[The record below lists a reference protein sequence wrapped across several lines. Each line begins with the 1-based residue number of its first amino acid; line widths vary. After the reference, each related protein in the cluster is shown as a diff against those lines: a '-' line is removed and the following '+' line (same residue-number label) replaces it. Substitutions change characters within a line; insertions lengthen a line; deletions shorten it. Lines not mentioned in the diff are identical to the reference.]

1 MKKLIKKKLLILG
14 STGMVGSAV
23 LRKAKKLNYEILA
36 PNRKQLNLFFFNQV
50 RKYLKDKKP
59 DIIILCAAKVGGIY
73 ANSNYKA
80 DFMIDNLI
88 IQNNVIS
95 LSHELKI
102 KKLVFLGSSCIYPR
116 NSKQPIKE
124 EYLLTSKLEKTNES
138 YAVAKIAGIKLIEAY
153 RAQYNDNFISVMPTN
168 IYGEYDNFHINN
180 SHVIPGL
187 IAKIYEAFLNE
198 KKKVELWGTGK
209 PLRDFLYVEDLAEGL
224 LFLTK
229 KYNES
234 EIINLGSGT
243 EISIKKLAVL
253 ISKIIGFKGI
263 IIYNNKY
270 PDGTPRKILDIAKVK
285 KLGWRPKHT
294 LKKGLQKTIKWYIE
308 NYKSA
313 KNK

>member
-1 MKKLIKKKLLILG
+1 LKKKLLILG

-23 LRKAKKLNYEILA
+23 FRKAKKSNYKILA

-80 DFMIDNLI
+80 DFMFDNLI

-95 LSHELKI
+95 LSHEFKI

-124 EYLLTSKLEKTNES
+124 EYLLTSELEKTNES

-153 RAQYNDNFISVMPTN
+153 RAQYGDNFISVMPTN
-168 IYGEYDNFHINN
+168 IYGENDNFHINN

-187 IAKIYEAFLNE
+187 IAKIFDAFLNK

-209 PLRDFLYVEDLAEGL
+209 PLRDFLYVDDLAEGI

-229 KYNES
+229 KYNSS

-270 PDGTPRKILDIAKVK
+270 PDGTPRKILDITKVK

-294 LKKGLQKTIKWYIE
+294 LEKGLQKTVEWYIE
-308 NYKSA
+308 NHKTA
-313 KNK
+313 TRK

>member
-1 MKKLIKKKLLILG
+1 MKKKLLILG

-23 LRKAKKLNYEILA
+23 FRKAKKSNYKILA

-80 DFMIDNLI
+80 DFMFDNLI

-95 LSHELKI
+95 LSHEFKI

-124 EYLLTSKLEKTNES
+124 EYLLTSELEKTNES
-138 YAVAKIAGIKLIEAY
+138 YAVAKIAGIKLIEPY
-153 RAQYNDNFISVMPTN
+153 RAQYGDNFISVMPTN
-168 IYGEYDNFHINN
+168 IYGENDNFHINN

-187 IAKIYEAFLNE
+187 IAKIFDAFLNK

-209 PLRDFLYVEDLAEGL
+209 PLRDFLYVDDLAEGI

-229 KYNES
+229 KYNSS

-270 PDGTPRKILDIAKVK
+270 PDGTPRKILDITKVK

-294 LKKGLQKTIKWYIE
+294 LEKGLQKTVEWYIE
-308 NYKSA
+308 NHKTA
-313 KNK
+313 TRK

>member
-1 MKKLIKKKLLILG
+1 MKKKLLILG

-23 LRKAKKLNYEILA
+23 FRKAKKSNYKILA

-80 DFMIDNLI
+80 DFMFDNLI

-95 LSHELKI
+95 LSHEFKI

-124 EYLLTSKLEKTNES
+124 EYLLTSELEKTNES

-153 RAQYNDNFISVMPTN
+153 RAQYGDNFISVMPTN
-168 IYGEYDNFHINN
+168 IYGENDNFHINN

-187 IAKIYEAFLNE
+187 IAKIFDAFLNK

-209 PLRDFLYVEDLAEGL
+209 PLRDFLYVDDLAEGI

-229 KYNES
+229 KYNSS

-270 PDGTPRKILDIAKVK
+270 PDGTPRKILDITKVK

-294 LKKGLQKTIKWYIE
+294 LEKGLQKTVEWYIE
-308 NYKSA
+308 NHKTA
-313 KNK
+313 TRK

>member
-1 MKKLIKKKLLILG
+1 MKKKLLILG

-23 LRKAKKLNYEILA
+23 FRKAKKSNYKILA

-80 DFMIDNLI
+80 DFMFDNLI

-95 LSHELKI
+95 LSHEFKI

-124 EYLLTSKLEKTNES
+124 EYLLTSELEKTNES

-153 RAQYNDNFISVMPTN
+153 RAQYGDNFISVMPTN
-168 IYGEYDNFHINN
+168 IYGENDNFHINN

-187 IAKIYEAFLNE
+187 IAKIFDAFLKK

-209 PLRDFLYVEDLAEGL
+209 PLRDFLYVDDLAEGI

-229 KYNES
+229 KYNSS

-270 PDGTPRKILDIAKVK
+270 PDGTPRKILDITKVK

-294 LKKGLQKTIKWYIE
+294 LEKGLQKTVEWYIE
-308 NYKSA
+308 NHKTA
-313 KNK
+313 TRK

>member
-1 MKKLIKKKLLILG
+1 MKKKLLILG

-23 LRKAKKLNYEILA
+23 FRKAKKSNYKILA

-80 DFMIDNLI
+80 DFMFDNLI

-95 LSHELKI
+95 LSHEFKI

-124 EYLLTSKLEKTNES
+124 EYLLTSELEKTNES

-153 RAQYNDNFISVMPTN
+153 RAQYGDNFISVMPTN
-168 IYGEYDNFHINN
+168 IYGENDNFHINN

-187 IAKIYEAFLNE
+187 IAKIFDAFLN
-198 KKKVELWGTGK
+198 KKK
-209 PLRDFLYVEDLAEGL
+209 
-224 LFLTK
+224 
-229 KYNES
+229 NSS

-270 PDGTPRKILDIAKVK
+270 PDGTPRKILDITKVK

-294 LKKGLQKTIKWYIE
+294 LEKGLQKTVEWYIE
-308 NYKSA
+308 NHKTA
-313 KNK
+313 TRK

>member
-1 MKKLIKKKLLILG
+1 MLKKKKLLILG

-23 LRKAKKLNYEILA
+23 FRKAKKSNYKILA

-80 DFMIDNLI
+80 DFMFDNLI

-95 LSHELKI
+95 LSHEFKI

-124 EYLLTSKLEKTNES
+124 EYLLTSELEKTNES

-153 RAQYNDNFISVMPTN
+153 RAQYGDNFISVMPTN
-168 IYGEYDNFHINN
+168 IYGENDNFHINN

-187 IAKIYEAFLNE
+187 IAKIFDAFLNK

-209 PLRDFLYVEDLAEGL
+209 PLRDFLYVDDLAEGI

-229 KYNES
+229 KYNSS

-270 PDGTPRKILDIAKVK
+270 PDGTPRKILDITKVK

-294 LKKGLQKTIKWYIE
+294 LEKGLQKTVEWYIE
-308 NYKSA
+308 NHKTA
-313 KNK
+313 TRK

>member
-1 MKKLIKKKLLILG
+1 
-14 STGMVGSAV
+14 MVGSAV
-23 LRKAKKLNYEILA
+23 FRKAKKSNYKILA

-88 IQNNVIS
+88 IQNNVIL
-95 LSHELKI
+95 LSHEFKI

-124 EYLLTSKLEKTNES
+124 EYLLTSELEKTNES
-138 YAVAKIAGIKLIEAY
+138 YAVAKISGIKLIEAY

-168 IYGEYDNFHINN
+168 IYGEHDNFHINN

-187 IAKIYEAFLNE
+187 IAKIFDAFLNK

-209 PLRDFLYVEDLAEGL
+209 PLRDFLYVDDLAEGI

-229 KYNES
+229 KYNSS

-243 EISIKKLAVL
+243 EISIKKLALL
-253 ISKIIGFKGI
+253 ISKIIGFKGV

-270 PDGTPRKILDIAKVK
+270 PDGTPRKILDISKVK

-294 LKKGLQKTIKWYIE
+294 LEKGLQKTIEWYIK
-308 NYKSA
+308 NHKTA